1 MTVKNIAYVKVTYT
15 NNYCFIWCIY
25 CVDLFQ
31 KLLIDEKSYYLFGR
45 NKDVCDF
52 VLEHQ
57 SVSRVHAALVYHKHL
72 DRPFLVDLGSSKYHT
87 SLYLHSILMNLCTTV
102 YVVYLAVVLIWQFGK
117 SHKYHQIKCTL
128 PY

>member
-1 MTVKNIAYVKVTYT
+1 MVLTVRTLWNH
-15 NNYCFIWCIY
+15 
-25 CVDLFQ
+25 FQ

-72 DRPFLVDLGSSKYHT
+72 DRPFLVDLGSSEYKIHT
-87 SLYLHSILMNLCTTV
+87 ILNQLE
-102 YVVYLAVVLIWQFGK
+102 AVTLIITK
-117 SHKYHQIKCTL
+117 MLKAIH
-128 PY
+128 

>member
-1 MTVKNIAYVKVTYT
+1 MLVDVDNIG
-15 NNYCFIWCIY
+15 IIP
-25 CVDLFQ
+25 Q

-72 DRPFLVDLGSSKYHT
+72 DRPFLVDLGSSKFRILYT
-87 SLYLHSILMNLCTTV
+87 SCR
-102 YVVYLAVVLIWQFGK
+102 
-117 SHKYHQIKCTL
+117 
-128 PY
+128 